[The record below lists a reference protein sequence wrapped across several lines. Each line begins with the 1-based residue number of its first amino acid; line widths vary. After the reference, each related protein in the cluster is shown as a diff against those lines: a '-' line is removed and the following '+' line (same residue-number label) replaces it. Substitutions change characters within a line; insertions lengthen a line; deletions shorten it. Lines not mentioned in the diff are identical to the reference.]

1 MESEGPSGV
10 DAPATR
16 PPWLPCLL
24 AWLVPGLGHL
34 VLGRRTQA
42 AVFACVIVVCF
53 ATGVALSGTVYALD
67 RDQPLSYLSTFAN
80 LGVGPLDAWG
90 RLVTFGELRY
100 SMPDTRLAGPE
111 HERVQR
117 RVRRRIAQPSHA
129 YGRTFLLTAGVMN
142 LLLML
147 DVYDVCVGR
156 KGRRQ
161 ETVPAPSAP
170 AVSA

>member
-1 MESEGPSGV
+1 MEAGGPSGV

-16 PPWLPCLL
+16 PPWLPCAL

-42 AVFACVIVVCF
+42 LVFALVIGTTFV
-53 ATGVALSGTVYALD
+53 TGVALSGTVYALD

-80 LGVGPLDAWG
+80 LGAGPLDAWG
-90 RLVTFGELRY
+90 RLATFGELRY
-100 SMPDTRLAGPE
+100 SMPDTRVAAAE

-117 RVRRRIAQPSHA
+117 RVRRRIARPGHA

-147 DVYDVCVGR
+147 DVYDCCVGR
-156 KGRRQ
+156 KERGGS
-161 ETVPAPSAP
+161 AAAAP
-170 AVSA
+170 AVST

>member
-1 MESEGPSGV
+1 MEAEGPSGV
-10 DAPATR
+10 EAPATR

-42 AVFACVIVVCF
+42 AVFALVIGTTFV
-53 ATGVALSGTVYALD
+53 TGVALSGTVYAVD

-80 LGVGPLDAWG
+80 LGAGPLDAWG
-90 RLVTFGELRY
+90 RWVTFGELRY
-100 SMPDTRLAGPE
+100 SMPDTRIAAAE
-111 HERVQR
+111 HERVER
-117 RVRRRIAQPSHA
+117 RVRRRISQPSHA

-147 DVYDVCVGR
+147 DVYDCCLGR
-156 KGRRQ
+156 KTRG
-161 ETVPAPSAP
+161 SAAEAAAAS
-170 AVSA
+170 AVST

>member
-1 MESEGPSGV
+1 MEAEGPSGV
-10 DAPATR
+10 PAPATR
-16 PPWLPCLL
+16 PPLLPCLL

-42 AVFACVIVVCF
+42 AVFALVIGTTFV
-53 ATGVALSGTVYALD
+53 TGVALSGTVYALD

-90 RLVTFGELRY
+90 RWATFGELRY
-100 SMPDTRLAGPE
+100 SMPDTRVAAAE

-147 DVYDVCVGR
+147 DVYDYCLGR
-156 KGRRQ
+156 KARSGPP
-161 ETVPAPSAP
+161 EPAAAT
-170 AVSA
+170 AVST